1 MEWGAANKIA
11 SGYPGGTFKPDQNVT
26 REQLATF
33 LYSFAKFSGV
43 NVSIGEDTNIL
54 SYNDALTISEYAIP
68 AIQWAC
74 GAGVLSG
81 SSNSLLP
88 RADATRAQFA
98 VMAYS
103 YSMLCA
109 AALLMLVCGFEALV
123 AGYAAARNSADP
135 DNASDCIAWAV
146 IVALLGVGGVALNAA
161 ATGSVNVVNAVFS
174 VVIPALY
181 GMKQGLLA
189 KRNSKQTRCR

>member
-1 MEWGAANKIA
+1 MKNEDFLKGTGILMIFGGVIA
-11 SGYPGGTFKPDQNVT
+11 
-26 REQLATF
+26 
-33 LYSFAKFSGV
+33 
-43 NVSIGEDTNIL
+43 IL
-54 SYNDALTISEYAIP
+54 TAISMLIRAVALT
-68 AIQWAC
+68 
-74 GAGVLSG
+74 
-81 SSNSLLP
+81 
-88 RADATRAQFA
+88 ADMQ
-98 VMAYS
+98 M
-103 YSMLCA
+103 SMLCA

-181 GMKQGLLA
+181 GMAASADRRGSA
-189 KRNSKQTRCR
+189 KPASVR